1 MKNAGLEWRKRK
13 ILQINFKK
21 FQKILAKCFEI
32 VYINLRAQ
40 KTPVIWDTQFN
51 IEFNEKHSKNFKK
64 VVDK

>member
-1 MKNAGLEWRKRK
+1 M
-13 ILQINFKK
+13 
-21 FQKILAKCFEI
+21 